1 MTQLEFRSEPT
12 VELIDWMPRAQFQG
26 DEWKEVDADARVAQ
40 AARVSSGNDTAG
52 ITTTPAKIAQRNK
65 GLLKMLMRDRHG
77 SPFEHVVFTWRIET
91 PIFVAREFF
100 RHRIASYNE
109 TSARYT
115 ELKPVFYV
123 PARERPL
130 VQEGK
135 PGAYTFTQGTFEQYH
150 NVVISHEDTARDA
163 WVRYQILLGEGV
175 AREVARNVLPF
186 HIYTSFYVTMN
197 LRSLLNFLS
206 LRLFTEDSSTPTFP
220 LYEISQVAERME
232 SGVEYIVPQIMK
244 NFNEGGR
251 VAP

>member
-12 VELIDWMPRAQFQG
+12 VELIDWMPRVADLG
-26 DEWKEVDADARVAQ
+26 DAWTDADADSRVAQ
-40 AARVSSGNDTAG
+40 AARVSSGTDQQDG
-52 ITTTPAKIAQRNK
+52 QRNK
-65 GLLKMLMRDRHG
+65 GLLNMLMRDRHG

-123 PARERPL
+123 PGEDRPL

-135 PGAYTFTQGTFEQYH
+135 PGAYTFRLGDGFQWDE
-150 NVVISHEDTARDA
+150 VVEATRAVARYTWA
-163 WVRYQILLGEGV
+163 AYQRLLDRGI
-175 AREVARNVLPF
+175 AREVARNVLPVN
-186 HIYTSFYVTMN
+186 IYTSFYVTMN

-206 LRLFTEDSSTPTFP
+206 LRLFTEDSKVPTFP
-220 LYEISQVAERME
+220 LFEISQVAELME
-232 SGVEYIVPQIMK
+232 HDAMGIVPQIMW
-244 NFNEGGR
+244 NFGDNGR
-251 VAP
+251 VPV